1 MLLEN
6 RPNIVVDDNYR
17 MFVKEMQ
24 RRYAERGAFVYT
36 DNEAIEQERKDAHA
50 RAMAPDAYRMFTQTG
65 VSTREYRG
73 GEQFMTTEDYL
84 QYFAECHDTFDA
96 VNYYTLHKEQPAAD
110 AEETRVLINR
120 KTLAKVRA
128 HSQAKPAVRTER
140 AERVPVARAQKESFL
155 DKLSEFV
162 TSMSQTR
169 KRAMTGMAAAALSL
183 VFVIGGVSAFASP
196 EEGVEYAARR
206 DAEQHVVDVA
216 EVEEN
221 ENLVQG

>member
-50 RAMAPDAYRMFTQTG
+50 RAMAPDAYRMFTQAG
-65 VSTREYRG
+65 DPAREYRS

-84 QYFAECHDTFDA
+84 QYFAKCHDTFDA

-110 AEETRVLINR
+110 AEETRVLVNR
-120 KTLAKVRA
+120 KTLERVRA
-128 HSQAKPAVRTER
+128 HSQAAKPTAR
-140 AERVPVARAQKESFL
+140 AERVPTERVQKESFL
-155 DKLSEFV
+155 EKMSEFLA
-162 TSMSQTR
+162 SMSQAR

-183 VFVIGGVSAFASP
+183 VFVIGGVSAFASS
-196 EEGVEYAARR
+196 ENGVEYASRR
-206 DAEQHVVDVA
+206 DAEPQVIDMA